1 MTRVAYQ
8 ASTYAALVAV
18 YALSGCTTVVSSGK
32 CAGKATRCRS
42 ACLHAAVVTVPP
54 LNVSDI
60 RPGTRAI
67 VLRATD
73 GDKIG
78 RFAMG
83 KLWLKRAT
91 ADDKGKDGREPDW
104 KRDVRRGIRLYGS
117 LDLDYAAV
125 GVEWPEDAGIK
136 PTSRDPLRP
145 GALLVAKEEEGA
157 ALATAG
163 GGGGQVYLQVG
174 HPGNSRARGE
184 TVLDGQGLLLSI
196 RRIGPFRFSGVWKGL
211 GASGVFCAGNPR

>member
-1 MTRVAYQ
+1 MTRVSSLVGICAATVAL
-8 ASTYAALVAV
+8 ASLA
-18 YALSGCTTVVSSGK
+18 GCTTVVSSGK
-32 CAGKATRCRS
+32 CAGKATRCRT

-83 KLWLKRAT
+83 KLWLARAT
-91 ADDKGKDGREPDW
+91 ADDKSKDGKQTDW
-104 KRDVRRGIRLYGS
+104 KTDVRRGIRLYGA

-125 GVEWPEDAGIK
+125 GVEWPTDGSIK

-145 GALLVAKEEEGA
+145 GVLLIADGGKGAEVAA
-157 ALATAG
+157 PDAG
-163 GGGGQVYLQVG
+163 SGRVYLQVG
-174 HPGNSRARGE
+174 HPSNSRALGE
-184 TVLDGQGLLLSI
+184 TVLDGQGLRLSI
-196 RRIGPFRFSGVWKGL
+196 RRIGPFRFSGVWQGL